1 MVILMTF
8 AMLWHQNIKQNFLQ
22 HLAIVNISRMSV
34 SQPLRELIS
43 NCALPANEAR
53 ILLAQILEKH
63 YQLPRSALLS
73 RDDMN
78 LNEQAFLE
86 WERVVSR
93 RMGGEPIAY
102 ILGKKSFH
110 NIELQ
115 VGPEVLI
122 PRPETELL
130 VEIVLTEITKLNKCT
145 RVLDLGTGS
154 GAIALSIAS
163 AAPLALLVATDQS
176 TEALA
181 IAKQNAHSLSLLDQV
196 QFLMGNWYAALTEQ
210 GQFDV
215 IVSNPPY
222 IANQDP
228 HLTQGDLRFE
238 PISALTDHG
247 SGLGCLEIIIAG
259 ADQYLRPGGLIAVE
273 HGFDQSEAV
282 LGLMKLV
289 DLIDVQSHLDL
300 AGHYRV
306 TSGRKRL

>member
-1 MVILMTF
+1 
-8 AMLWHQNIKQNFLQ
+8 
-22 HLAIVNISRMSV
+22 MSV
-34 SQPLRELIS
+34 SQPLRKLIS

-53 ILLAQILEKH
+53 ILLAHILEKH

-73 RDDMN
+73 RDDMS

-86 WERVVSR
+86 WEKLVSR
-93 RMGGEPIAY
+93 RVLGEPIAY
-102 ILGKKSFH
+102 ILGKKGFH

-115 VGPEVLI
+115 VDPGVLI

-130 VEIVLTEITKLNKCT
+130 VEIALTEITKLNKHI

-163 AAPLALLVATDQS
+163 AAPLVSLIATDQS

-181 IAKQNAHSLSLLDQV
+181 IAKQNAQSLNLLDQV
-196 QFLMGNWYAALTEQ
+196 QFLLGNWYAALTEQ
-210 GQFDV
+210 SQFDV

-222 IANQDP
+222 IAHLDP

-238 PISALTDHG
+238 PKSALTDYA
-247 SGLGCLEIIIAG
+247 SGLSCLEIIIAG
-259 ADQYLRPGGLIAVE
+259 ADQYLKPGGLIAIE

-282 LGLMKLV
+282 VELMKV
-289 DLIDVQSHLDL
+289 AGLIDVQTHIDL
-300 AGHYRV
+300 AGHFRAA
-306 TSGRKRL
+306 SGRKDFKTGKGN